1 MSYECVIG
9 LEVHAQLNTRTK
21 AFCGCA
27 VEFGKEP
34 NSLTCPVCLG
44 LPGSLP
50 VLNQT
55 AFEYAVKV
63 ALALGCQVQK
73 NTKFDR
79 KNYFY
84 PDLPKN
90 YQISQ
95 YDLPLSLKG
104 SLEIESADKM
114 KKIGITRV
122 HLEEDAGK
130 LIHLDDA
137 SLVDYNRAGTPLL
150 EIVSEPD
157 ISSPLE
163 AYDYL
168 TVLKAILQYLGVSDC
183 DMEKGTL
190 RCDANISLRK
200 TGVKT
205 LGAKVELKNMN
216 SFKAVKDALEYE
228 IGRQTDLLSENKGII
243 QETRLWDAKKLA
255 TFSMRTK
262 EEASDYRYFP
272 EPDLPLFTIEDSLIE
287 KIKGSLPELPSEKSA
302 RFVKEYGLTEREVK
316 LVIQDKDLAD
326 YFEACCKLYPKA
338 KIINNWLIGAVSA
351 EMNSRKL
358 EIATLRLSA
367 ASLIELI
374 KLVEDGS
381 VSNLV
386 AKDVLKEMLD
396 SGKPAVS
403 IIKEKGLAQISDT
416 SQLEKIAGD
425 VIKEN
430 GRSVQDFLAGKEN
443 ALMFLVGQVMRKSG
457 GKANPKVVQEILRGR
472 LKNV

>member
-287 KIKGSLPELPSEKSA
+287 KIKGSLPELPREKSA